1 METEAAKTGSGIVT
15 IAAKFEFHWSI
26 LSVSQFTCVNLF
38 YPSLHSQNEVTC
50 ILRVDVNVNTYAALP
65 DATMEARAVASSAE
79 VQTRVEYACPA
90 VQVPSLC
97 PGGYRDTWCP
107 GPAMML

>member
-15 IAAKFEFHWSI
+15 MQPNLSSI
-26 LSVSQFTCVNLF
+26 GLSVSQFTCVNLF

-65 DATMEARAVASSAE
+65 DVTMEARAVGSSAE
-79 VQTRVEYACPA
+79 VQRGWSMLALLSRSHHFVLVAIET
-90 VQVPSLC
+90 
-97 PGGYRDTWCP
+97 PGALGQP
-107 GPAMML
+107 